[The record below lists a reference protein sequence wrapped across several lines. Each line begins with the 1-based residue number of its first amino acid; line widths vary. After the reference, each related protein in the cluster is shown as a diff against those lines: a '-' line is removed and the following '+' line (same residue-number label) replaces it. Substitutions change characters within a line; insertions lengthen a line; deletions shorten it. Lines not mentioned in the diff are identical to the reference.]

1 MPTEDDNAAGS
12 SIASPPSKRRRIAQA
27 CNRCSTEKKKCN
39 GARPSCA
46 SCTRSGSTCSYR
58 PNTKRRGLAPGYV
71 RLLETLLGMVI
82 QDVTSGEVT
91 IRMFL
96 DHCVQRLDARARTD
110 YQQVWKS
117 SDMQENILGALPEVE
132 FLDEREVEKR
142 RPEKVAGRFSSAGQ
156 ESSMI
161 TEQSQSYSWNAP
173 NLDESSNDVVVH
185 DYPALQPSASINYM
199 PRTVSADIEH
209 NIATEPMHSPSVSNL
224 NEMEQPVNADPASN
238 LGGPYPLTSHT
249 GDQRSTQDTELA
261 GNLFQVH
268 DVPRLRD
275 DLSLRLPDNA
285 NHLVDVYFAYTHT
298 WLPIVDRAA
307 TMQFFSMYSLAHQS
321 STIAQSS
328 QAAVLWALLAHSS
341 TQCTATKAPA
351 VPENLLQEG
360 RKEEHRLY
368 SIARGMIY
376 RDRQPDLYQAQAL
389 LILSMVELRRGQA
402 GTAWVMVG
410 HASRIAMEQS
420 YKNKL
425 EHVDYQTSQM
435 GKSTLLGC
443 FVLDTLVS
451 ACLQRSPQ
459 LRSNDFDTLGK
470 LDENGLEEWDFWRP
484 VPGLAAAG
492 DQGPI
497 IQSKPAR
504 VQSTFNKLCELV
516 SILNDKLM
524 VSSARQ
530 PFSLDGSLRERLQS
544 WSRQFPVLR
553 DRGGHKTGD
562 EGPEVPNS
570 MHLHAC
576 FYCTSMLLQPQHIGG
591 NATSEFEHAANQ
603 LSPNLDDFEKRFGPW
618 AVPATYRLFAGLLD
632 SHSNPQHSNPP
643 SLSGQTFI
651 SPAPNNST
659 ATMRSTEAG
668 FVGPGD
674 VSVFPSISSTPAASN
689 LDRPHQDPVIGSG
702 SNPVDLTTRLAQQP
716 LFLPQFIED
725 SEASTQPIQVSSLS
739 NQGSDVIARDRSAR
753 EQGVPG
759 APGIGLDPIL
769 SETSSNPFQP
779 VDTLN
784 DGMFQEMLL
793 EYERQ
798 K

>member
-1 MPTEDDNAAGS
+1 M
-12 SIASPPSKRRRIAQA
+12 
-27 CNRCSTEKKKCN
+27 
-39 GARPSCA
+39 
-46 SCTRSGSTCSYR
+46 
-58 PNTKRRGLAPGYV
+58 KRRGLAPGYV

-96 DHCVQRLDARARTD
+96 DHCVQRIDARARSD

-117 SDMQENILGALPEVE
+117 SDMQENILSALPEME
-132 FLDEREVEKR
+132 FLDEREAEKR
-142 RPEKVAGRFSSAGQ
+142 RPERVAGRFASSGQ

-161 TEQSQSYSWNAP
+161 TEQIQSYSWTVP
-173 NLDESSNDVVVH
+173 NLNGSSEDVVVH

-199 PRTVSADIEH
+199 PRTVAADIEP
-209 NIATEPMHSPSVSNL
+209 NIATEPMHGSSVSNL
-224 NEMEQPVNADPASN
+224 NEMEQPVNADLARD
-238 LGGPYPLTSHT
+238 LGVSRPRTSHA
-249 GDQRSTQDTELA
+249 GDQHGNQDTELA
-261 GNLFQVH
+261 DDLFQVH

-275 DLSLRLPDNA
+275 DLLLRLPDNA

-298 WLPIVDRAA
+298 WLPMVDRAA

-341 TQCTATKAPA
+341 TQCTTTEAPA
-351 VPENLLQEG
+351 VPESLLQER
-360 RKEEHRLY
+360 RKEEHRLC

-376 RDRQPDLYQAQAL
+376 RDRQSDLYQAQAL

-410 HASRIAMEQS
+410 HAARIAMEQS

-425 EHVDYQTSQM
+425 EHVDYQISQM
-435 GKSTLLGC
+435 GRPTLLGC
-443 FVLDTLVS
+443 FVLDTLIS

-484 VPGLAAAG
+484 VPGLAAAS

-497 IQSKPAR
+497 VQSKPAR
-504 VQSTFNKLCELV
+504 VQSTFNKLCELM
-516 SILNDKLM
+516 SIVNDKLM
-524 VSSARQ
+524 ISSVRP
-530 PFSLDGSLRERLQS
+530 PFSLDGSLTERLQS
-544 WSRQFPVLR
+544 WSRQFPALR

-562 EGPEVPNS
+562 EGPEIPNS

-576 FYCTSMLLQPQHIGG
+576 FYCTSMLLQPQHIGES
-591 NATSEFEHAANQ
+591 ATSDVEHAANQ
-603 LSPNLDDFEKRFGPW
+603 LSSNLDDFEKRFGPW
-618 AVPATYRLFAGLLD
+618 AVPATCRLFAGLLD
-632 SHSNPQHSNPP
+632 SHSNPQQSNPP

-651 SPAPNNST
+651 SPGPNVCT

-674 VSVFPSISSTPAASN
+674 VLVFPSISSTPAATN
-689 LDRPHQDPVIGSG
+689 LDRPHQVPVIGSG
-702 SNPVDLTTRLAQQP
+702 HNPVNLTTRAAQQP
-716 LFLPQFIED
+716 LFLPQFVED
-725 SEASTQPIQVSSLS
+725 SEASALPIQVSSLS
-739 NQGSDVIARDRSAR
+739 NQGSNDTARDRSAR
-753 EQGVPG
+753 GQGIPG
-759 APGIGLDPIL
+759 APGIGPDPIL
-769 SETSSNPFQP
+769 SETSSNLFQP

-793 EYERQ
+793 EYETQ